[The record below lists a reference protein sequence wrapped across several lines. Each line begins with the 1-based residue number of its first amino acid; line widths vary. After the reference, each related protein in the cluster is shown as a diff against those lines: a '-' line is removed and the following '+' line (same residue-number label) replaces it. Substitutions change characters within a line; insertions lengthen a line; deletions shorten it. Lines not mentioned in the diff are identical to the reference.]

1 MDNQSNVRSF
11 ILSGFNE
18 TMNFRVPLFSF
29 TLLCYCVILFINISL
44 VLLIVLDAN
53 LHEPMYILLS
63 SFCIN
68 AIYGSTGFYPK
79 FLSDLLSSSQTISYE
94 GCLLQAF
101 IMYSFGC
108 CDLSILAVMA
118 FDRYL
123 AICRPLHYH
132 SFMTK
137 RRLSQLVCFSW
148 LTPLCTFS
156 INIMLTSKL
165 RLCGINIQRVLCLNW
180 LIVKLACPEADT
192 FSNNISAYV
201 IFIFYV
207 SHGFF
212 IMWTY
217 MHLIKTC
224 VRSRDDR
231 LKFMQTCVPHLISLI
246 TFLSVIVF
254 QYVYLRLDSTDLSQ
268 SLQNFIAIEFLI
280 IPPIMNPLVYGFKLA
295 KIRNRIFTFLN
306 CRYHTRWQTLSNQV

>member
-1 MDNQSNVRSF
+1 MDNQSNERSF

-18 TMNFRVPLFSF
+18 TMNFIVALFSC
-29 TLLCYCVILFINISL
+29 TLLYYCLILFFNISL
-44 VLLIVLDAN
+44 VLLIVLDEN

-68 AIYGSTGFYPK
+68 ALYGSTGFYPK
-79 FLSDLLSSSQTISYE
+79 FLSDLLSSFHRISYE
-94 GCLLQAF
+94 ACLLQAF
-101 IMYSFGC
+101 IMYSFAS
-108 CDLSILAVMA
+108 CDLTILAVMA

-148 LTPLCTFS
+148 LTPFCIFS
-156 INIMLTSKL
+156 INVILTTRL
-165 RLCGINIQRVLCLNW
+165 RLCGLNIQRVLCVNW

-192 FSNNISAYV
+192 FSNNISSYLT
-201 IFIFYV
+201 IIFYI

-224 VRSRDDR
+224 VRSRENR
-231 LKFMQTCVPHLISLI
+231 VKFMQTCVPHLISLI
-246 TFLSVIVF
+246 TFLVVMIFDSM
-254 QYVYLRLDSTDLSQ
+254 YLRFGSRALPQ
-268 SLQNFIAIEFLI
+268 SLQNFITIEFLI
-280 IPPIMNPLVYGFKLA
+280 IPPVMNPLIYGFKLT
-295 KIRNRIFTFLN
+295 KIRNRI
-306 CRYHTRWQTLSNQV
+306 LSLIYLKRK

>member
-1 MDNQSNVRSF
+1 MFWGPWLLSPPLMF
-11 ILSGFNE
+11 TLSGFNE
-18 TMNFRVPLFSF
+18 TMNIRLTIFSL
-29 TLLCYCVILFINISL
+29 TLMYYCMIILINVSL
-44 VLLIVLDAN
+44 IVLIVLDEN

-68 AIYGSTGFYPK
+68 EIYGTTGFYPK
-79 FLSDLLSSSQTISYE
+79 FLLDLLSSSQEISYE

-101 IMYSFGC
+101 IMYSFAC

-148 LTPLCTFS
+148 LTPLCIFS
-156 INIMLTSKL
+156 ISILLTS
-165 RLCGINIQRVLCLNW
+165 RLTLCRSKIEKVFCVNW
-180 LIVKLACPEADT
+180 VIVKLACSDT
-192 FSNNISAYV
+192 DTLLNSVVSYATIIMY
-201 IFIFYV
+201 I

-217 MHLIKTC
+217 MHLIKTS
-224 VRSRDDR
+224 VTSKEDR
-231 LKFMQTCVPHLISLI
+231 AKFMQTCVPHLTSLI
-246 TFLSVIVF
+246 TFLIVILF
-254 QYVYLRLDSTDLSQ
+254 DLMYMRFGSADLPQ
-268 SLQNFIAIEFLI
+268 SLQNFIAIEFLV
-280 IPPIMNPLVYGFKLA
+280 IPPVMNPLIYGFKLT
-295 KIRNRIFTFLN
+295 KIRNKI
-306 CRYHTRWQTLSNQV
+306 LSFVYRKQK